1 MKKILSTLMIVA
13 CLFMAMPAQAQFQF
27 GLKGGLNISKLTFS
41 EDIVKG
47 DNRTGF
53 FIGPMA
59 EFTIPIVGLGV
70 DVAALYNQS
79 GARLKVVMRK
89 SARLLKALR
98 FLLT

>member
-1 MKKILSTLMIVA
+1 MLVYGNAGTGSVSVWSKRGTEHFEID
-13 CLFMAMPAQAQFQF
+13 FF
-27 GLKGGLNISKLTFS
+27 GRHC
-41 EDIVKG
+41 KG

-79 GARLKVVMRK
+79 GAKAQSGNEEVSQTFK
-89 SARLLKALR
+89 SIEVI
-98 FLLT
+98 LT